1 MAGSPKLRKLL
12 ATLQAHTHTT
22 DTHTQLFEL
31 LMTLAGS
38 PKLRKL
44 LAPAL
49 PELAALCV
57 SYSQMSN
64 AQEEGWLE
72 DPNAL
77 IADEESD
84 IVGCR

>member
-1 MAGSPKLRKLL
+1 MC
-12 ATLQAHTHTT
+12 
-22 DTHTQLFEL
+22 EL
-31 LMTLAGS
+31 LITLAGS
-38 PKLRKL
+38 ARYGKL

-57 SYSQMSN
+57 SFSQMSA
-64 AQEEGWLE
+64 AQADAWGD

-84 IVGCR
+84 LVGCR